1 MASRK
6 THHHAPQIPVD
17 PGAPRGERMVV
28 MMVAVHDVKQD
39 NLKIDGPEVRS
50 YPPEKEQRSML
61 TRMNYY
67 DLSA

>member
-28 MMVAVHDVKQD
+28 MMVASHDVKQD
-39 NLKIDGPEVRS
+39 TLKGWTDQKSDHIH
-50 YPPEKEQRSML
+50 QRKKKG
-61 TRMNYY
+61 
-67 DLSA
+67 